1 MNIDV
6 LTVALADDDEDD
18 RLLFEDAIEELKIKT
33 KLLLFNNGLEL
44 MEYLQSPGA
53 ELPHVLFLD
62 LNMPVMDGMK
72 CLDHIR
78 RDPKLKHISVA
89 IYSTSSSEKD
99 IVETYVRGANIY
111 LTKPSDFK
119 KLQNAIQKILSINWQ
134 FHSSNL
140 DKDNFIL
147 KV

>member
-1 MNIDV
+1 MKIDL

-18 RLLFEDAIEELKIKT
+18 RLLFEDAINELKIKT
-33 KLLLFNNGLEL
+33 NLLLFNNGLEL
-44 MEYLQSPGA
+44 MKYLKKPDA

-62 LNMPVMDGMK
+62 LNMPVMDGMR
-72 CLDHIR
+72 CLDEIR
-78 RDPKLKHISVA
+78 RDSRLKNLSVA

-147 KV
+147 RI

>member
-1 MNIDV
+1 MKIDL

-18 RLLFEDAIEELKIKT
+18 RLLFEDAINELKIKT
-33 KLLLFNNGLEL
+33 KLLLFKNGLEL
-44 MEYLQSPGA
+44 MNYLKKPDV
-53 ELPHVLFLD
+53 ELPQVLFLD
-62 LNMPVMDGMK
+62 LNMPVMDGMR
-72 CLDHIR
+72 CLDEIR
-78 RDPKLKHISVA
+78 RDSRLKNLSVA

-147 KV
+147 RI

>member
-1 MNIDV
+1 MKIDL

-18 RLLFEDAIEELKIKT
+18 RLLFEDAINELKIKT
-33 KLLLFNNGLEL
+33 KLLLFKNGLEL
-44 MEYLQSPGA
+44 MNYLKKPDA
-53 ELPHVLFLD
+53 ELPQVLFLD
-62 LNMPVMDGMK
+62 LNMPVMDGMR
-72 CLDHIR
+72 CLDEIR
-78 RDPKLKHISVA
+78 RDSRLKNLSVA

-147 KV
+147 RI

>member
-1 MNIDV
+1 MKIDL

-18 RLLFEDAIEELKIKT
+18 RLLFEDAINELKIKT
-33 KLLLFNNGLEL
+33 NLLLFNNGLEL
-44 MEYLQSPGA
+44 MKYLKKSDS
-53 ELPHVLFLD
+53 EMPHVLFLD
-62 LNMPVMDGMK
+62 LNMPVMDGMR
-72 CLDHIR
+72 CLDEIR
-78 RDPKLKHISVA
+78 RDPKLKNLSVA

-147 KV
+147 RI

>member
-1 MNIDV
+1 MKIDL

-18 RLLFEDAIEELKIKT
+18 RLLFEDAINELKIKT
-33 KLLLFNNGLEL
+33 KLLLFKNGLEL
-44 MEYLQSPGA
+44 MNYLKKPDA
-53 ELPHVLFLD
+53 ELPQVLFLD
-62 LNMPVMDGMK
+62 LNMPVMDGMR
-72 CLDHIR
+72 CLDEIR
-78 RDPKLKHISVA
+78 RDSRLKNLSVA

-134 FHSSNL
+134 FHSSNR

-147 KV
+147 RI